1 MELSQGSSGT
11 DIPAALTSGSIAST
25 AGGTVS
31 ASTGTLVSGST
42 AGSTG
47 SVAFTWN
54 DGWRE
59 RMANGDEKELKR
71 LQRFSS
77 PDDVYKMARSLE
89 TRMSSGEIKS
99 TLRKDATAD
108 EAKIWRAENGI
119 PETPDGYEMVFSDG
133 TKVPEED
140 RDTIKTF
147 LEVAHKLNYTKEQVK
162 AGIDWQYE
170 NSQRQTELQQAAD
183 EKLTMETVDAL
194 RAEWGNDYRANTNM
208 IQTNLDRGGNGLADM
223 VLRGRAADGRPLGSV
238 PEVLK
243 WIVAMERDINPA
255 GTVVPNAG
263 SNQINAIA
271 DEIAN
276 LEKMMGNRQ
285 SDYWKGPKAEAN
297 QARYRQLDEARSK
310 LQARG

>member
-1 MELSQGSSGT
+1 MELSQSTSGEVSIAST
-11 DIPAALTSGSIAST
+11 GGSIAST
-25 AGGTVS
+25 GAS
-31 ASTGTLVSGST
+31 ISSTGASSVVTGST
-42 AGSTG
+42 LGSTG

-89 TRMSSGEIKS
+89 TRMSSGELKS
-99 TLRKDATAD
+99 ALKKDATAE
-108 EAKIWRAENGI
+108 EAKAWRAENGI
-119 PETPDGYEMVFSDG
+119 PETAEGYELVFSDG

-140 RDTIKTF
+140 HAVIKTF
-147 LEVAHKLNYTKEQVK
+147 LEIAHKLNYTKEQVK

-183 EKLTMETVDAL
+183 EKLKMETVDAL
-194 RAEWGNDYRANTNM
+194 RLEWGNDYRANTNL
-208 IQTNLDRGGNGLADM
+208 IQTNLERGGSGLAEM
-223 VLRGRAADGRPLGSV
+223 VLRGRSADGRPLGSV

-243 WIVAMERDINPA
+243 WIVAMEREINPA

-263 SNQINAIA
+263 TNQVNAIA

-285 SDYWKGPKAEAN
+285 SEYWKGPKSDSN
-297 QARYRQLDEARSK
+297 QARYRQLIDARSK